1 MGEKKRASFYVDKTL
16 EASIEKLKKEK
27 FFNKSYSE
35 MYRYLINL
43 GVEQMK
49 VKKNGGV

>member
-1 MGEKKRASFYVDKTL
+1 MGEKKRASFYIDKGL

-27 FFNKSYSE
+27 FFNKSYSQ
-35 MYRYLINL
+35 MYRYLVSL

-49 VKKNGGV
+49 VKRNG